1 MYQGINTILNTI
13 KNPLIVKHVILT
25 EARDF
30 HSAVVEHLTHQ
41 SNQKRWTK
49 WAARE
54 WNCLKAAENVQGGLA
69 WKAKPDSAE
78 QGCKC
83 IESSPV
89 FCGILFSKSFA
100 NSQMAQTQTQKN

>member
-1 MYQGINTILNTI
+1 MYQGTNTILNTI

-30 HSAVVEHLTHQ
+30 RSAMVEHLTHE

-54 WNCLKAAENVQGGLA
+54 
-69 WKAKPDSAE
+69 
-78 QGCKC
+78 
-83 IESSPV
+83 
-89 FCGILFSKSFA
+89 
-100 NSQMAQTQTQKN
+100 